1 MATGGVGDRR
11 DVVYAPPTVLRRQL
25 PSFLAVIAVLTSY
38 IFFGSVGTMSFRRL
52 HWYET
57 HSDAAGAEYYARL
70 AEGFL
75 HGHLSIAATPDPR
88 LATLPD
94 PYDYDQ
100 RDRANVGFLW
110 DASYY
115 RGKYYLYFTP
125 IPALLFYIPF
135 RLVARG
141 YPPDSLVAT
150 FFCAWAFVMAVLFVR
165 RALAGRQ
172 THLPM
177 PLWIL
182 LLGLGNVIAFSLPSV
197 RVYEVAIASG
207 MAMSATWTWSLLRFL
222 EKRTPGAAAWMGVWL
237 ALAIAARMNLLV
249 LLAPTAA
256 AIIVVRDHRARAR
269 LVAATLLPLLVV
281 GIALAAYNFARF
293 GNLFETGFQYQITSM
308 PMRGHSVCRLCNH
321 GDVMRFA
328 NSSLHYLFWSPAVAA
343 QFPYVDLLKARPDP
357 KVSFPGDPEQIGGVA
372 PILPLAMIASCFA
385 ALMLLAPTPLDA
397 GARAAT
403 TIMAGAWLVLF
414 GLCTCWWLVARYS
427 LDFMI
432 LMAIATVVCVES
444 GLTLLGSWGVAVRPL
459 RAAAAILACYSIVLG
474 FLLGFEGREGMFRR
488 TNSAMVTRV
497 GRILHVK
504 VK

>member
-1 MATGGVGDRR
+1 VILAGRIRAHLSSV
-11 DVVYAPPTVLRRQL
+11 
-25 PSFLAVIAVLTSY
+25 LAVVVVLTSY
-38 IFFGSVGTMSFRRL
+38 TFFGSVGTMSFRRL

-75 HGHLSIAATPDPR
+75 HGRLSIAATPDPR

-94 PYDYDQ
+94 PYEYYQ
-100 RDRANVGFLW
+100 RDHSSVSALW

-135 RLVARG
+135 RLVAGG

-150 FFCAWAFVMAVLFVR
+150 FFCAWAFVVAVLFVR
-165 RALAGRQ
+165 RALAGRR

-182 LLGLGNVIAFSLPSV
+182 LLGLGNVVAFSLPAV
-197 RVYEVAIASG
+197 RVYEVAIVSG
-207 MAMSATWTWSLLRFL
+207 MAMSATWAWSLLRFL

-237 ALAIAARMNLLV
+237 ALAIAARTNLLV

-256 AIIVVRDHRARAR
+256 AIVVVRDHRARAR
-269 LVAATLLPLLVV
+269 LVGATLLPLFVV

-293 GNLFETGFQYQITSM
+293 GNVFETGFQYQMTSM
-308 PMRGHSVCRLCNH
+308 PMRGHSVCRLCNQ

-328 NSSLHYLFWSPAVAA
+328 NSSLHYLFWSPAVAT

-357 KVSFPGDPEQIGGVA
+357 KVSFPGDPEQIVGVA

-385 ALMLLAPTPLDA
+385 ALLLLAPPTLDTGTRA
-397 GARAAT
+397 GT
-403 TIMAGAWLVLF
+403 TIMISAWLVLI

-432 LMAIATVVCVES
+432 LMAMATVVCIEG
-444 GLTLLGSWGVAVRPL
+444 GLTLLAWWGVAVGPL
-459 RAAAAILACYSIVLG
+459 RIAAAMLACYSIALG

-488 TNSAMVTRV
+488 ANPAMFARVATGPPEGGSTRPGAGAPTRV
-497 GRILHVK
+497 
-504 VK
+504 